1 MDTLTILP
9 TQIGRWLT
17 SADLLTSVLVLLAGG
32 LGLLAAVSLLLL
44 HRRVHRQRRQLEK
57 LRGELRIFTEAST
70 RVADTLN
77 QLLNAADS
85 EARAPGS
92 SRRYLLQQAR
102 QALTAGDDLSS
113 VGARLGL
120 CRDEM
125 LLLEGLRERQRA
137 GQTRRAAS
145 GRRVDQAA

>member
-9 TQIGRWLT
+9 TQMDRWL
-17 SADLLTSVLVLLAGG
+17 AGGVLPTSVLVLLAGG
-32 LGLLAAVSLLLL
+32 LGLLAVGVLLL
-44 HRRVHRQRRQLEK
+44 HRRVRRQRRQLER
-57 LRGELRIFTEAST
+57 LQGELRIFTEAST
-70 RVADTLN
+70 RVADSLN

-85 EARAPGS
+85 DARAPGS

-113 VGARLGL
+113 VGTRLGL

-125 LLLEGLRERQRA
+125 LLLQGLQARQRS
-137 GQTRRAAS
+137 GQGQHAAS
-145 GRRVDQAA
+145 GRRVDEAA

>member
-9 TQIGRWLT
+9 TQMGHWLA
-17 SADLLTSVLVLLAGG
+17 SGDLLTLVLVLLAGG
-32 LGLLAAVSLLLL
+32 LGLLAAASLLL
-44 HRRVHRQRRQLEK
+44 HRRVRRQRRQLEK
-57 LRGELRIFTEAST
+57 LQGELRIFTEAST
-70 RVADTLN
+70 RVADSLN

-102 QALTAGDDLSS
+102 QALTAGDDLMS

-125 LLLEGLRERQRA
+125 LLLEGLRERQRS
-137 GQTRRAAS
+137 GQTRRAAA